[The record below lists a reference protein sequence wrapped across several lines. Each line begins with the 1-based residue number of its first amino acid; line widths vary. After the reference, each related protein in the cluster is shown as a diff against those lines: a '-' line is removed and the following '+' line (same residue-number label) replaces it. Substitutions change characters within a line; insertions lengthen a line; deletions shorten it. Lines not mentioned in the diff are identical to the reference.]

1 MTLFFVTNMLVKKE
15 LFSYLTLCNAATFTN
30 IKQFK
35 QAIFQLLTRKRKKTI
50 PTNNNF

>member
-1 MTLFFVTNMLVKKE
+1 MNMHVKKE

-35 QAIFQLLTRKRKKTI
+35 QAIFQLLTRKKKTI